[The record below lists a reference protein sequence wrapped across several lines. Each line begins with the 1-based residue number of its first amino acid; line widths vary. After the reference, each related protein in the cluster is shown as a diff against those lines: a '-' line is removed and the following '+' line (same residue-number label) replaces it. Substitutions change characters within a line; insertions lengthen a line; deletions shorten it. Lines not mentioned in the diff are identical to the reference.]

1 VQPRVPRTRVIATAI
16 VVISLVALGGTLVPA
31 LWDEVLTRRDPGRI
45 AYALISVT
53 GLLTLYGRLLWGNLM
68 RRIHPRH
75 RAGLAVIAVIS
86 CLLPAVLGPTWAAA
100 LVMPAGLIP
109 LVLPLRAAVPVT
121 AVGALGITGYGLL
134 LGLPVPTV
142 VYEFF
147 WFPFAAL
154 SGYVS
159 YWLFHVVQELR
170 QARAELARAAVGE
183 ERQRFARDL
192 HDVLGHSLQ
201 AVALRAEVAERYLD
215 RDRERVRKELAEIQR
230 MARDSVRDVREVVR
244 GYRAI
249 SLRTE
254 LDGASAVLS
263 AAGIRCRPPRDFPD
277 LPAHV
282 HQPLGWVAR
291 EAVTNV
297 LRHSSATWCRIEVD
311 ADGGGV
317 RLEIVNDG
325 AGRRALV
332 DGGSGLAGL
341 AERIAA
347 AGGGFAAG
355 HQGDGTFHV
364 RAVVPVESPRHA
376 AEPRAEGAG

>member
-1 VQPRVPRTRVIATAI
+1 VQLRVPRTPVLATAI
-16 VVISLVALGGTLVPA
+16 VGMSLVALGGTLLPS
-31 LWDEVLTRRDPGRI
+31 LWREIVLRHDLDRSL
-45 AYALISVT
+45 YALLSVA
-53 GLLTLYGRLLWGNLM
+53 GLLGLYGRLLWGNLM
-68 RRIHPRH
+68 RRTHPRH
-75 RAGLAVIAVIS
+75 RVGLAVIAVIS
-86 CLLPAVLGPTWAAA
+86 CLLPAVLGPDWAAA

-109 LVLPLRAAVPVT
+109 LVLPLRVAVPVT
-121 AVGALGITGYGLL
+121 AIGALGITGYGLA
-134 LGLPVPTV
+134 LGLPVPTM

-154 SGYVS
+154 SGYIS
-159 YWLFHVVQELR
+159 FWLFHVVTELR

-215 RDRERVRKELAEIQR
+215 RDVARVRKELTEIQR
-230 MARDSVRDVREVVR
+230 MARDCVHDVREVVR
-244 GYRAI
+244 GYRAT

-263 AAGIRCRPPRDFPD
+263 AAGIRCRPPRVPD

-282 HQPLGWVAR
+282 HEPLGWVAR

-297 LRHSSATWCRIEVD
+297 LRHSTATWCRIEVSV
-311 ADGGGV
+311 DGHGV
-317 RLEIVNDG
+317 HLEIVNDG
-325 AGRRALV
+325 AGRRAAAEH
-332 DGGSGLAGL
+332 GSGLTGL

-347 AGGGFAAG
+347 VGGSFSAG
-355 HQGDGTFHV
+355 HRGDGTFAV
-364 RAVVPVESPRHA
+364 RAAVPVRAPAEA
-376 AEPRAEGAG
+376 ARTGAEGTA